1 MAMCKSQ
8 SDKRW

>member
-1 MAMCKSQ
+1 MVQ